1 MSIKFKAYFV
11 HLFTATG
18 AVLALLALEAA
29 SRQQWANML
38 WWLVVALFVDGVD
51 GTMARKVDV
60 KRNAPLLDGVLMDLI
75 IDYLTYVFIPAF
87 ALWKSGLLDSYTG
100 GLVCALIC
108 FASVIY
114 FSDVRMKTED
124 KSFSG
129 FPGCWNMVVVVFFAV
144 RPEPW
149 VMVLIVVL
157 LTAAMFAPIKF
168 VHPMR
173 TKRWRVVSLPM
184 AVIWIVCAVW
194 SSWVGF
200 QEPEWVRV
208 LLVISSLYLLLAGG
222 AQQLIPERKLA
233 KAV

>member
-1 MSIKFKAYFV
+1 MSLKIKAYFV

-29 SRQQWANML
+29 SRLDWATML
-38 WWLVVALFVDGVD
+38 FWLVVALFVDGVD
-51 GTMARKVDV
+51 GTMARRVEITK
-60 KRNAPLLDGVLMDLI
+60 NAPLLDGVLMDLI

-87 ALWKSGLLDSYTG
+87 ALWKSGLLDSFTG
-100 GLVCALIC
+100 GLACALIC

-149 VMVLIVVL
+149 VIVLIVVL
-157 LTAAMFAPIKF
+157 LTIAMFAPIKF
-168 VHPMR
+168 IHPMR
-173 TKRWRVVSLPM
+173 TKRWRKLSLPV
-184 AVIWIVCAVW
+184 AIIWIVCAVW

-200 QEPEWVRV
+200 QEPEGVKV
-208 LLVISSLYLLLAGG
+208 MLVISSLYLLLAGG
-222 AQQLIPERKLA
+222 LQQLIPERKVKRVA
-233 KAV
+233 